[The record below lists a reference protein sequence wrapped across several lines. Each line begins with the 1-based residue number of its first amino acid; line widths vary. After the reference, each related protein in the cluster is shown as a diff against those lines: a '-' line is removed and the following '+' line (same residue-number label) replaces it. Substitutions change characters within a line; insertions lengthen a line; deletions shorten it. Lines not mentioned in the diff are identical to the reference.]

1 MLILP
6 KDDEALSAQQ
16 MERIPDR
23 DFIRQ
28 NRGIMSP
35 LQIVGVSVLPP
46 CTASSSRPR

>member
-6 KDDEALSAQQ
+6 KDDEALSAQR

-23 DFIRQ
+23 DFTRQ

-35 LQIVGVSVLPP
+35 LQTKAARTGR
-46 CTASSSRPR
+46 ASRR

>member
-6 KDDEALSAQQ
+6 KDDEALSAQR

-23 DFIRQ
+23 DFTRQ

-35 LQIVGVSVLPP
+35 LQIEEDNVPPP
-46 CTASSSRPR
+46 CTRSWSPPG